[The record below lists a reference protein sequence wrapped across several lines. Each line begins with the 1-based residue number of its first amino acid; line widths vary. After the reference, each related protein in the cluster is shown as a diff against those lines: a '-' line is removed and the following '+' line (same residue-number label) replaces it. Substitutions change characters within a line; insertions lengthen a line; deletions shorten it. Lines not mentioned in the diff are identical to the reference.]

1 MSESD
6 DIAGRL
12 LQFEAQLQACRSPRE
27 VAFAAANE
35 SYSLLK
41 FEQAVVWK
49 HDLLNNPIVT
59 AASGLADVGLDSP
72 YVQWLGRA
80 IKAFPPSNDKVR
92 VVRLAD
98 LPEVIV
104 SEGHEWCSD
113 NLLVCRLKGPDDLDR
128 GGMLFSRSEPFTE
141 TEISVAEW
149 MARSTGFALWAWRG
163 KGKQFVRW
171 VGRRTRILIAAL
183 LVVITIALVFVPVQ
197 LNALAAAEITP
208 MNPIPITAPIDG
220 VIKEILVKP
229 NQIVKADDPL
239 FVLDDTSLR
248 NRLSVA
254 QKALEITKADSQRA
268 VNKAFSD
275 DTARTELQVLMS
287 RVREKSAEVA
297 YVSEL
302 LARLRVEAPMGGVAI
317 FASVDEWA
325 GKPVQTG
332 ERIMT
337 IADPSLIKVTVF
349 VAPADVVDL
358 EPGAPVTVFLNTD
371 PLNPLSARVI
381 RSSYEAQP
389 QKDGTLAYV
398 VQAELMDG
406 HGFPRIG
413 MRGTAKIFAEQVSLG
428 YYLFRK
434 PLAYLRQTAG
444 F

>member
-1 MSESD
+1 MNDSS
-6 DIAGRL
+6 DIAAGL

-35 SYSLLK
+35 SYALLK

-49 HDLLNNPIVT
+49 HDLLNYPIVT
-59 AASGLADVGLDSP
+59 AASGLADVSLDSP

-80 IKAFPPSNDKVR
+80 IKAFPASSEKVR

-98 LPEVIV
+98 LPEAIV
-104 SEGHEWCSD
+104 AEGHEWCSE
-113 NLLVCRLKGPDDLDR
+113 NLLVCMLKGPDDLDR
-128 GGMLFSRSEPFTE
+128 GGMLFSRAEHFTE

-149 MARSTGFALWAWRG
+149 LARSTGFTLWAWRG
-163 KGKQFVRW
+163 RRQQVLRW
-171 VGRRTRILIAAL
+171 FGRRTTMLVAAAILIVLAL
-183 LVVITIALVFVPVQ
+183 LAFVPVQ

-208 MNPIPITAPIDG
+208 INPIPVTAPLEG

-229 NQIVKADDPL
+229 NQIVRADDPL

-254 QKALEITKADSQRA
+254 QKTLEITRADAQRA
-268 VNKAFSD
+268 INKAFFD
-275 DTARTELQVLMS
+275 DGARTELQVLSS

-302 LARLRVEAPMGGVAI
+302 LDRLSVGAPQGGVAI
-317 FASVDEWA
+317 FSNSDEWT

-337 IADPSLIKVTVF
+337 IADPSLIKVTIF

-358 EPGAPVTVFLNTD
+358 EPGARVTVFLNTD
-371 PLNPLSARVI
+371 PLNPLSARVT
-381 RSSYEAQP
+381 RASYEALP

-398 VQAELMDG
+398 VQADLLDG

-413 MRGTAKIFAEQVSLG
+413 MRGTAKIYADQVTLG

-434 PLAYLRQTAG
+434 PLAYLRQTVG
-444 F
+444 L

>member
-1 MSESD
+1 MSDGD

-35 SYSLLK
+35 SYSLIK

-49 HDLLNNPIVT
+49 NDLLRNPIVT

-80 IKAFPPSNDKVR
+80 INAFPASKDKVR

-98 LPEVIV
+98 LPEAIV

-113 NLLVCRLKGPDDLDR
+113 NLLVCVLKGPDDLDQ
-128 GGMLFSRSEPFTE
+128 GGMLFSRSEPFSE

-149 MARSTGFALWAWRG
+149 LARSTGFVLWAWRG
-163 KGKQFVRW
+163 NRKRILRW
-171 VGRRTRILIAAL
+171 MGRRTTMLVAAL
-183 LVVITIALVFVPVQ
+183 LVVIAVALTFIPVQ
-197 LNALAAAEITP
+197 LNALASAEITP
-208 MNPIPITAPIDG
+208 MNPIPITTPIDG

-229 NQIVKADDPL
+229 NQIVRADEPL

-254 QKALEITKADSQRA
+254 QKSLEITKADSQRA
-268 VNKAFSD
+268 INKAFTD
-275 DTARTELQVLMS
+275 DAARTELQVLMS

-302 LARLRVEAPMGGVAI
+302 LDRLSVEAPMGGVAI
-317 FASVDEWA
+317 YTNADDWI

-337 IADPSLIKVTVF
+337 IADPSLIKVTIF

-371 PLNPLSARVI
+371 PLHPLSARVI

-434 PLAYLRQTAG
+434 PLSYLRQTAG